1 MKKFSR
7 LPHLLNCV
15 LLVFALSA
23 CSDSDDNNPAPDPAP
38 GGGDTPG
45 TEIQPTEG
53 VTTEAFY
60 KGDLYEAGT
69 GNLWINFIS
78 DMRYDEDEGD
88 YVGPGYVLCLDF
100 NTALAD
106 NADFATLAEGT
117 YTCDYTN
124 DTHAEFTLNVA
135 YGDSYLLRYAEG
147 GGPSSLEITGGTVT
161 VAVREGYYC
170 IDAALTLSD
179 DSPFEYSFTGAISFL
194 NRSEEGQMSNL
205 TGDIALEGMT
215 QGLMAYGGTVFT
227 ETSDL
232 YTVILA
238 GKDYNLDINY
248 GTSDALMFSFNVTP
262 GSSTGIPAGRY
273 TVIDAMTAD
282 DYEVNTLL
290 SGVYEPTYGGYF
302 GSWYFSTTQ
311 KLEAS
316 LRGGE
321 VEVTDNGDGTY
332 RFEINLRDGY
342 GHTVTGSCTVPC
354 RVEDWS

>member
-1 MKKFSR
+1 MKKIS
-7 LPHLLNCV
+7 HLLH
-15 LLVFALSA
+15 LLGIAAVTVALAA
-23 CSDSDDNNPAPDPAP
+23 CSDSNDNTPAPDPTP
-38 GGGDTPG
+38 GGDTPG

-78 DMRYDEDEGD
+78 DMKYDEDEGD

-106 NADFATLAEGT
+106 NADFASLAEGT
-117 YTCDYTN
+117 YTCDYAN

-135 YGDSYLLRYAEG
+135 YGDSYLMRYAEG
-147 GGPSSLEITGGTVT
+147 GGSSGFEITGGTVT
-161 VAVREGYYC
+161 VAVKEGYYC

-179 DSPFEYSFTGAISFL
+179 DSAFEYSFIGEISFL

-262 GSSTGIPAGRY
+262 GSSTGIPSGRY

-282 DYEVNTLL
+282 DYDVNTLL

-332 RFEINLRDGY
+332 RFEINLKDGY
-342 GHTVTGSCTVPC
+342 GHAVTGSCTVPC

>member
-1 MKKFSR
+1 MKKIS
-7 LPHLLNCV
+7 HLLH
-15 LLVFALSA
+15 LLVLAAVTVALAA
-23 CSDSDDNNPAPDPAP
+23 CSDSNDNTPAPDPTP
-38 GGGDTPG
+38 GGDTPG

-60 KGDLYEAGT
+60 KGDLYESGT

-100 NTALAD
+100 NTTLAE
-106 NADFATLAEGT
+106 NADFASLAEGT
-117 YTCDYTN
+117 YTCDYAN

-147 GGPSSLEITGGTVT
+147 GGSSSFEITGGTVT
-161 VAVREGYYC
+161 VAVQEGYYC

-179 DSPFEYSFTGAISFL
+179 DSTFEYSFIGEISFL

-238 GKDYNLDINY
+238 GEEYDLDTNY
-248 GTSDALMFSFNVTP
+248 GASDALMFSFNVTP
-262 GSSTGIPAGRY
+262 GSSTGIPSGRY

-282 DYEVNTLL
+282 DYDVNTLL

-302 GSWYFSTTQ
+302 GSWYFSTKQ

-332 RFEINLRDGY
+332 RFEINLKDGY
-342 GHTVTGSCTVPC
+342 GHAVTGSCTVPC